1 VAEGIQVEL
10 LWQPDTGELVVT
22 AFDARAGQAVA
33 VPVGPKDARF
43 VYQHPFAAAA
53 IRGLL

>member
-1 VAEGIQVEL
+1 M
-10 LWQPDTGELVVT
+10 T

-33 VPVGPKDARF
+33 VPVGPADARY
-43 VYQHPFAAAA
+43 VYRHPFAAAA

>member
-1 VAEGIQVEL
+1 MEL

-33 VPVGPKDARF
+33 VPVGPKDARY
-43 VYQHPFAAAA
+43 VYQHPFPAAAL
-53 IRGLL
+53 RGLL